1 MEKQW
6 LDLYGLEQ
14 KFELREMTFKEK
26 KIAFV
31 KIV

>member
-26 KIAFV
+26 K
-31 KIV
+31 